1 MEFSELNAEER
12 SYFDDSRLAVVK
24 FAQSLG
30 RLWPPA
36 DPDEGVRTLQLIHD
50 AKLYDTVR
58 YYQALSICLGD
69 LMSMTSPLK
78 WIHLE
83 HDNGGG
89 AFLQWKET
97 DIALNVLIAF
107 EKRVAAGEE
116 IDVQNIF
123 NGFIE
128 RAIEIEKAELE

>member
-1 MEFSELNAEER
+1 
-12 SYFDDSRLAVVK
+12 
-24 FAQSLG
+24 
-30 RLWPPA
+30 
-36 DPDEGVRTLQLIHD
+36 
-50 AKLYDTVR
+50 
-58 YYQALSICLGD
+58 
-69 LMSMTSPLK
+69 MTSPLK